1 VLRWT
6 AATLVLA
13 VFLLISGPT
22 VTRAGITSGARPGQQ
37 GQLAD
42 LKARGDREIGIR
54 LDTLSQL
61 SREIASSRS
70 LDRGDRALLTTLVS
84 STRQGLQRLRAA
96 MQAASD
102 PESVRADIEAIVGF
116 RVLAL
121 LVPQA
126 HALAAADGV
135 LAYCAN
141 RFPVIQ
147 QHIQDTLDK
156 RSALGR
162 PPTAALAPFADLKQH
177 ASLACGLT
185 RTAHDELVPLR
196 PAGWPAAAVALP
208 DALAQLRQARAEL
221 ELTSADVR
229 AVVQALQPASS

>member
-1 VLRWT
+1 MWRWT

-13 VFLLISGPT
+13 ALVVISGVT
-22 VTRAGITSGARPGQQ
+22 VTRAGTASGSRLAQP

-42 LKARGDREIGIR
+42 LKARGDREVAIR

-61 SREIASSRS
+61 SREIASSKS
-70 LDRGDRALLTTLVS
+70 LDSVDRALLSRLVGS
-84 STRQGLQRLRAA
+84 SRQGLDKLRAA
-96 MQAASD
+96 IRAATD
-102 PESVRADIEAIVGF
+102 PETVRADIEAVAGL

-135 LAYCAN
+135 LAYCAT

-177 ASLACGLT
+177 AVLACGLT
-185 RTAHDELVPLR
+185 RTAHDELVTLR
-196 PAGWPAAAVALP
+196 PASWPAASVGLP
-208 DALAQLRQARAEL
+208 AALAQLRQARGEL
-221 ELTSADVR
+221 ELTAADLR
-229 AVVQALQPASS
+229 AVVQALQPPTP